1 MSSLPLIVAQYRNAS
16 RSSTVCTTVPLQAL
30 VLVKLARNAG
40 IVAMLR
46 GMHSSM
52 DEKYLDPEPH
62 ASAIRVPGKI
72 IKHRFPDELQKLI
85 HVILSSKCNAITV
98 KQKRNLK

>member
-1 MSSLPLIVAQYRNAS
+1 MSYSDPKSAFPSFTWMSSLPLIIAQYRNAS
-16 RSSTVCTTVPLQAL
+16 RSPTVLTTVPLHAL

-72 IKHRFPDELQKLI
+72 IKHRFPDELQ
-85 HVILSSKCNAITV
+85 
-98 KQKRNLK
+98 

>member
-1 MSSLPLIVAQYRNAS
+1 MSYSDPKSAFPSFTWMSSLPLIVAQYRNAS
-16 RSSTVCTTVPLQAL
+16 RSSTVLTTVPLQAL

-52 DEKYLDPEPH
+52 DKKYLDPEPH
-62 ASAIRVPGKI
+62 ASAMRVPAFNYK
-72 IKHRFPDELQKLI
+72 IKHRFPDELQ
-85 HVILSSKCNAITV
+85 
-98 KQKRNLK
+98 